1 MTINISR
8 KVLAVFAT
16 IALVGGA
23 VWALPANAAPPT
35 PVARYITLSAEGIAK
50 SVPDAVRM
58 SATVTFMSATSKE
71 ALAKVAI
78 TANAVRAAL
87 KANKIESKD
96 IASQSVSVYPEY
108 NYTQDRGS
116 VLIGYRASQTFTIT
130 IRNAASAGDVVDAVV
145 DAGENLIQVNSVSP
159 FVLDAT
165 SASNAARANA
175 VAKAK
180 AKAAAY
186 AKLLGLKLGQVNYLI
201 ENYSPSNVVPEG
213 IYSKFGAVDRGG
225 ATSIDLGEHD
235 VSVSITVQWEL
246 L

>member
-8 KVLAVFAT
+8 KVVAVFAT
-16 IALVGGA
+16 IALAGGA
-23 VWALPANAAPPT
+23 VWALPANADTPT
-35 PVARYITLSAEGIAK
+35 ISKRYITLTAEGIAK

-58 SATVTFMSATSKE
+58 SATVTFMGATSKE
-71 ALAKVAI
+71 ALAKVA
-78 TANAVRAAL
+78 TSANAVRAAL
-87 KANKIESKD
+87 KANKIERKD

-108 NYTQDRGS
+108 NYTQDKGS
-116 VLIGYRASQTFTIT
+116 ILIGYRASQTFTIT

-145 DAGENLIQVNSVSP
+145 AAGENLIHVNGVSP

-165 SASNAARANA
+165 SATNAARANA

-186 AKLLGLKLGQVNYLI
+186 VKLLNLKLGQVNYLI
-201 ENYSPSNVVPEG
+201 ENYSPSNVIPEG
-213 IYSKFGAVDRGG
+213 IYRKLEAGG
-225 ATSIDLGEHD
+225 GSATVIDLGEQD
-235 VSVSITVQWEL
+235 VSVSITIQWEL